1 MKAYLVSITTATALA
16 IGFGG
21 GLALSGLVAEA
32 AVSRPITENE
42 GATLDAASQAQ
53 LEAIVDSQICP
64 KQDTKFG
71 LVGANK
77 CKAAD
82 HLQVVRFAVHRGMA
96 APLDGGGNPTG
107 PPVPFRTIGA
117 SSSLKYATTVTFG
130 PPQ

>member
-16 IGFGG
+16 AGFGG

-32 AVSRPITENE
+32 AISRDLPTNEN
-42 GATLDAASQAQ
+42 ATLDATSQAQ

-64 KQDTKFG
+64 KQNTKFG

-82 HLQVVRFAVHRGMA
+82 HLQVVRFEVRRGIA
-96 APLDGGGNPTG
+96 APLDEDGNPTG
-107 PPVPFRTIGA
+107 PAVPFRTIGA

-130 PPQ
+130 SPQ